1 MREYTAR
8 IIMGSQGPQKGRAGR
23 VAVLA
28 FFCAWVNFL
37 AGSRVNTIG
46 CKCMMNGGTMTATA
60 CMFILARIFGS
71 FNLKLS
77 TRSPDRM
84 NARISPLCFYFHFK
98 VQEKVGVKFL

>member
-1 MREYTAR
+1 
-8 IIMGSQGPQKGRAGR
+8 
-23 VAVLA
+23 
-28 FFCAWVNFL
+28 
-37 AGSRVNTIG
+37 
-46 CKCMMNGGTMTATA
+46 MTPTA

-98 VQEKVGVKFL
+98 VQEKVGVKFLCPVK